1 MTIDMPKTMEP
12 MIPDLPPGVPRDAE
26 VQGDPG
32 GREGGGG
39 GRRKMR
45 AGTEGGPRTLE
56 RRRMGAGRDTE
67 RRRKVGGRDTAEEPI
82 VWRKNSDGIW
92 RRSSAQDQTDVYE
105 EMRNGKGVVW
115 RPGESCDVDGTTI
128 NTIVSIQDP
137 NNIHQRLYFPSE
149 GAGIRGKIPIN
160 LDLHC
165 LTLMNA
171 YL

>member
-1 MTIDMPKTMEP
+1 MTIDMPEIKEP
-12 MIPDLPPGVPRDAE
+12 TIPDLLPGVPRDAE

-39 GRRKMR
+39 GRRRMR
-45 AGTEGGPRTLE
+45 AGTEGGTRRTLE
-56 RRRMGAGRDTE
+56 RRRQDTE
-67 RRRKVGGRDTAEEPI
+67 RRSKVGGRDTAEEPI
-82 VWRKNSDGIW
+82 VWRKSSDGIW
-92 RRSSAQDQTDVYE
+92 RRSSEQDQTDVYE
-105 EMRNGKGVVW
+105 EMRNGKGMVW
-115 RPGESCDVDGTTI
+115 RPWELCDPDGTTI

-165 LTLMNA
+165 LTLH
-171 YL
+171 